1 MSDDILRQLAV
12 KAGIAPRWT
21 EQNGAER
28 EVSAESLR
36 FILQAL
42 GLPAGTDADLRQ
54 SLATVEAGANLSAQ
68 SRFTTARTGQTVVL
82 PVAAQAGSPVELT
95 LDGGTRR
102 TVRSEEGYDGSL
114 TLPAFDRP
122 GYHTVHRDDGDF
134 IIATAPERCITFAD
148 LNGGRA
154 GFGLAAQIYS
164 LRSPQDGGIG
174 NFAGVAALA
183 RKAAAHGA
191 DALAISPVHALY
203 GASPEHFSPYSP
215 STRLFYN
222 PLHADPTAVLPEALL
237 REVIAREGLG
247 EEMDRL
253 ATLRKI
259 DWPAATILRQRLL
272 RALFEAL
279 RAPDGS
285 GGQARAALDRAL
297 AEATPLLRSHAVFEV
312 LHAAQL
318 RRDPRAWSWRSWEA
332 PFRDPDG
339 PAVAAFAAE
348 HATEVEYQIFLQW
361 LTASSY
367 GAAQSA
373 CREAGMKV
381 GLIADLAIG
390 MDASG
395 SHAWSRQHE
404 VLGGLSVGAPPDYY
418 SAEGQSWGL
427 TTFSPRGLAASGFAP
442 FIETLRAS
450 LRHVGGIRID
460 HVMGLSRLWLVPEGA
475 PALDGAYVAFPSE
488 TLFRLVALESWRHGA
503 IVIGEDLGTLPDGF
517 RDDLRRQGVA
527 GLRVLRFERTDHSY
541 IAPEH
546 WDAGAVALST
556 THDLVPTA
564 GWWAGSDLEPA
575 EDGVDHE
582 GIRAW
587 DRGLLWGAFQQA
599 GVAEGERPAPE
610 DTDPVVDAAIRFIAR
625 TPCTLKLLPIED
637 ALGIRTQPNVPGT
650 TTEKPNWRHRLDGEA
665 GSLLDDERVKRRL
678 ADLGPP
684 RPEG

>member
-28 EVSAESLR
+28 EVSAQSLR

-82 PVAAQAGSPVELT
+82 PIAAQAGSPVELT

-148 LNGGRA
+148 LNGGQA

-174 NFAGVAALA
+174 NFAGVAALG
-183 RKAAAHGA
+183 RAAAARGA

-222 PLHADPTAVLPEALL
+222 PLHADPAALLPEGML

-247 EEMDRL
+247 EEMHRL
-253 ATLRKI
+253 ATLQQI
-259 DWPAATILRQRLL
+259 DWPAATALRQRLL

-279 RAPDGS
+279 RAKDGS
-285 GGQARAALDRAL
+285 GGAARAALDRAL
-297 AEATPLLRSHAVFEV
+297 TEASPLLRSHAVFEV
-312 LHAAQL
+312 LHTAQL
-318 RRDPRAWSWRSWEA
+318 QRNPQAWSWRSWDA

-348 HATEVEYQIFLQW
+348 HAAEVDYQIFLQW

-418 SAEGQSWGL
+418 AAEGQSWGL
-427 TTFSPRGLAASGFAP
+427 TTFSPRGLAASGFSP

-475 PALDGAYVAFPSE
+475 SALDGAYVAFPSE
-488 TLFRLVALESWRHGA
+488 TLFRLVALEILAPRRHRHRRGSRHPPRRFPRRSAPAGCGGA
-503 IVIGEDLGTLPDGF
+503 ARAALREDRSRLHCP
-517 RDDLRRQGVA
+517 R
-527 GLRVLRFERTDHSY
+527 
-541 IAPEH
+541 
-546 WDAGAVALST
+546 
-556 THDLVPTA
+556 
-564 GWWAGSDLEPA
+564 
-575 EDGVDHE
+575 
-582 GIRAW
+582 
-587 DRGLLWGAFQQA
+587 
-599 GVAEGERPAPE
+599 
-610 DTDPVVDAAIRFIAR
+610 
-625 TPCTLKLLPIED
+625 
-637 ALGIRTQPNVPGT
+637 ALG
-650 TTEKPNWRHRLDGEA
+650 
-665 GSLLDDERVKRRL
+665 RRRR
-678 ADLGPP
+678 
-684 RPEG
+684 RPHHNP

>member
-253 ATLRKI
+253 ATLRQI

-279 RAPDGS
+279 RAPTAAA
-285 GGQARAALDRAL
+285 ARPVRRWIGPWRRPRRCCAPTPSSRCCTPPSCAGIRGPGAG
-297 AEATPLLRSHAVFEV
+297 APGRPRSATPTVRPSRPLRPSTQPKSNIRSSCNGSPPPPMAP
-312 LHAAQL
+312 
-318 RRDPRAWSWRSWEA
+318 PRA
-332 PFRDPDG
+332 P
-339 PAVAAFAAE
+339 VA
-348 HATEVEYQIFLQW
+348 
-361 LTASSY
+361 
-367 GAAQSA
+367 
-373 CREAGMKV
+373 R
-381 GLIADLAIG
+381 
-390 MDASG
+390 
-395 SHAWSRQHE
+395 
-404 VLGGLSVGAPPDYY
+404 
-418 SAEGQSWGL
+418 
-427 TTFSPRGLAASGFAP
+427 
-442 FIETLRAS
+442 RA
-450 LRHVGGIRID
+450 
-460 HVMGLSRLWLVPEGA
+460 
-475 PALDGAYVAFPSE
+475 
-488 TLFRLVALESWRHGA
+488 
-503 IVIGEDLGTLPDGF
+503 
-517 RDDLRRQGVA
+517 
-527 GLRVLRFERTDHSY
+527 
-541 IAPEH
+541 
-546 WDAGAVALST
+546 
-556 THDLVPTA
+556 
-564 GWWAGSDLEPA
+564 
-575 EDGVDHE
+575 
-582 GIRAW
+582 
-587 DRGLLWGAFQQA
+587 
-599 GVAEGERPAPE
+599 
-610 DTDPVVDAAIRFIAR
+610 
-625 TPCTLKLLPIED
+625 
-637 ALGIRTQPNVPGT
+637 
-650 TTEKPNWRHRLDGEA
+650 
-665 GSLLDDERVKRRL
+665 
-678 ADLGPP
+678 
-684 RPEG
+684 

>member
-28 EVSAESLR
+28 EVSAQSLR

-82 PVAAQAGSPVELT
+82 PIAAQAGSPVELT

-148 LNGGRA
+148 LNGGQA

-174 NFAGVAALA
+174 NFAGVAALG
-183 RKAAAHGA
+183 RRAAAHGA

-222 PLHADPTAVLPEALL
+222 PLHADPAALLPEAML
-237 REVIAREGLG
+237 REVTAREGLG
-247 EEMDRL
+247 EEMDRF
-253 ATLRKI
+253 ATLHQI
-259 DWPAATILRQRLL
+259 DWPAATALRQRLL

-279 RAPDGS
+279 RAKDGS
-285 GGQARAALDRAL
+285 GGPARAALDRAL
-297 AEATPLLRSHAVFEV
+297 AEASPLLRSHAVFEV

-318 RRDPRAWSWRSWEA
+318 RRNPQAWSWRSWDA

-348 HATEVEYQIFLQW
+348 HAAEVDYQIFLQW

-418 SAEGQSWGL
+418 AAEGQSWGL
-427 TTFSPRGLAASGFAP
+427 TTFSPRGLAASGFSP

-475 PALDGAYVAFPSE
+475 SALDGAYVAFPSE

-546 WDAGAVALST
+546 WDAGAVALTT

-575 EDGVDHE
+575 EDGIDHE

-587 DRGLLWGAFQQA
+587 DRGLLWGAFQEA

-665 GSLLDDERVKRRL
+665 GTLLDDERVRRRL

-684 RPEG
+684 RSED

>member
-28 EVSAESLR
+28 EVSAQSLR

-82 PVAAQAGSPVELT
+82 PIAAQAGSPVELT

-122 GYHTVHRDDGDF
+122 GYHTVHRDEGDF

-148 LNGGRA
+148 LNGGQA

-164 LRSPQDGGIG
+164 LRSPEDGGIG
-174 NFAGVAALA
+174 NFAGVAALGK
-183 RKAAAHGA
+183 RAAARGA

-222 PLHADPTAVLPEALL
+222 PLHADPAAVLPETLL

-247 EEMDRL
+247 AEMDRL
-253 ATLRKI
+253 ATLRQI
-259 DWPAATILRQRLL
+259 DWPAATELRQRLL

-279 RAPDGS
+279 RAADGS
-285 GGQARAALDRAL
+285 GGPARAGLERAL
-297 AEATPLLRSHAVFEV
+297 SEASPLLRSHAVFEV

-318 RRDPRAWSWRSWEA
+318 RQNRHAWSWRSWDA

-348 HATEVEYQIFLQW
+348 HATEVDYQIFLQW

-367 GAAQSA
+367 GAAQSV

-418 SAEGQSWGL
+418 AAEGQSWGL

-475 PALDGAYVAFPSE
+475 SALDGAYVAFPSE

-546 WDAGAVALST
+546 WDAGAVALTT

-564 GWWAGSDLEPA
+564 GWWAGSDLEPT
-575 EDGVDHE
+575 EDGIDHE

-587 DRGLLWGAFQQA
+587 DRGLLWGAFQEA

-610 DTDPVVDAAIRFIAR
+610 DTDPVVDAAIRFVAR
-625 TPCTLKLLPIED
+625 TPSTLKLLPIED

-650 TTEKPNWRHRLDGEA
+650 TTEKPNWRHRLDGDA
-665 GSLLDDERVKRRL
+665 GTLLDDDRVKRRL

-684 RPEG
+684 RSEG